1 MSRPDAERSRS
12 KGKTPALACIAALLI
27 GLLAGYAVAP
37 SPPDLA
43 ATPAGVV
50 AARSVSGVPV
60 GFAHTQAGAAGAV
73 AAYERAFASPA
84 ILRPGVLRAR
94 IEAAAT
100 PDYAA
105 QMLATNAPGA
115 TRLARGPLGV
125 GLRGGVR
132 TLYLAVPIGYR
143 VESYEPARAR
153 VLTWGFTLLGNAAT
167 LEPAAYFGL
176 SRTEVVW
183 MGGRWRIAATRS
195 GFGPTPKLATRPGPL
210 GAFGVAELTRK
221 LRTYALAP

>member
-1 MSRPDAERSRS
+1 MSRPDAERSRFT
-12 KGKTPALACIAALLI
+12 KAPTLVFIAAALV
-27 GLLAGYAVAP
+27 GLLAGYALAP
-37 SPPDLA
+37 SPPDPA

-50 AARSVSGVPV
+50 AARSGSGVPV

-73 AAYERAFASPA
+73 AAYERSFASPA
-84 ILRPGVLRAR
+84 ILRAGVLRAR

-100 PDYAA
+100 PDYAS
-105 QMLATNAPGA
+105 QMLAANGPGA
-115 TRLARGPLGV
+115 RRLALGPLGV

-143 VESYEPARAR
+143 VESYRPSRAR

-183 MGGRWRIAATRS
+183 MDGRWRIAATRS

-210 GAFGVAELTRK
+210 GAFGVVELARK
-221 LRTYALAP
+221 LRTYASAP